1 MYYKNITKISQYP
14 EIVLDHW
21 REKIIKYLL
30 YNYII
35 SDIDMECPSAL
46 TNGVFQELRWAGG
59 VW

>member
-1 MYYKNITKISQYP
+1 MTETHRTICITKISQYP

-46 TNGVFQELRWAGG
+46 TNGVFHK
-59 VW
+59 